1 MKLRSGL
8 FILCLASA
16 SSTGL
21 VVACSSSSSSG
32 AGGDDAGT
40 ALDAT
45 GSHDTSTHD
54 DSSDLADTA
63 PTPDVQI
70 PCGDGSTCT
79 AGEAC
84 VTFTTGS
91 TASCSPISNYD
102 GGVCPAGTIAC
113 GADVDGGAGCA
124 EHQVNEMCETIPTAC
139 NGAPT
144 CADDTCSSSLCVT
157 CTANCDAGI
166 SATTFS
172 CNCF

>member
-54 DSSDLADTA
+54 DSSDTTDAA
-63 PTPDVQI
+63 PEADVQT
-70 PCGDGSTCT
+70 PCGEAGTCT
-79 AGEAC
+79 IDQLC
-84 VTFTTGS
+84 VTFTTSGGS
-91 TASCSPISNYD
+91 CDQTILEA
-102 GGVCPAGTIAC
+102 GVCPAGYSSCGVNDDGGMFGCAVDSVSQQCTTLPNECAGTPSCATC
-113 GADVDGGAGCA
+113 GA
-124 EHQVNEMCETIPTAC
+124 
-139 NGAPT
+139 
-144 CADDTCSSSLCVT
+144 SLCMSCDCLGAT
-157 CTANCDAGI
+157 PTTA
-166 SATTFS
+166 S
-172 CNCF
+172 CGCLAP